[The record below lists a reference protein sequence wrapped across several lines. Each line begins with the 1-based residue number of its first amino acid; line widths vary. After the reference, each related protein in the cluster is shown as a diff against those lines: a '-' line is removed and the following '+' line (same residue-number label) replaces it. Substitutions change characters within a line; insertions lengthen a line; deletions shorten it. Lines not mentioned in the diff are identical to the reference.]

1 MNCGTGYTNV
11 AGMYSRQA
19 CLWVIKNVVP
29 AQGDCM
35 VHVHGPCLGA
45 HVDRRMLMVPI
56 GPEICT
62 VMGHD
67 QCWLAL
73 GGSEH
78 QILRPW
84 KLQYQYVSSQYQC
97 QGALGVATNQRPA
110 AM

>member
-1 MNCGTGYTNV
+1 
-11 AGMYSRQA
+11 
-19 CLWVIKNVVP
+19 
-29 AQGDCM
+29 M

-62 VMGHD
+62 GMGHD

-97 QGALGVATNQRPA
+97 QGALGVATNQRPCFHVTTDEWNTPIEWRIND
-110 AM
+110 ML